1 MFILSTMYKK
11 INKNTVLI
19 PLKLDEEIENVG
31 NGSGVLCKFKK
42 LDLILLDL
50 GQRRT
55 LALYQPL
62 KLILPPDHHTFYQ
75 QYM

>member
-62 KLILPPDHHTFYQ
+62 K
-75 QYM
+75 